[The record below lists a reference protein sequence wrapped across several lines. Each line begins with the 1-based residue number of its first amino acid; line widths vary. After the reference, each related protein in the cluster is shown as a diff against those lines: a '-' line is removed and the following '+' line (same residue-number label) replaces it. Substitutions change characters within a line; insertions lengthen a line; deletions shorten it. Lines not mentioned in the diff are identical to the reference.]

1 MSSLLATA
9 AITVAGLLPVPL
21 PLPIT
26 PTGPTTEAQPTAQA
40 VELSGVLDAPDGRLK
55 RGCKDYAYAYSV
67 TTPTEDWTFDMTMQD
82 RNGKGVNA
90 QSLIGPN
97 DPTSGVLPFRLC
109 RWATTPGLFT
119 LKGVLVSYNGYT
131 EETSVTVTETFR
143 LRRRNP

>member
-21 PLPIT
+21 PVPIA
-26 PTGPTTEAQPTAQA
+26 PSDPSTGSEPAAQT
-40 VELSGVLDAPDGRLK
+40 VEVSGVLDAANGRLR
-55 RGCKDYAYAYSV
+55 RGCKDYAYSYSV
-67 TTPTEDWTFDMTMQD
+67 TVPTQDWTFDITMKD

-97 DPTSGVLPFRLC
+97 DPESGVLPFRLC

-119 LKGVLVSYNGYT
+119 LKGVLVSYDGYT
-131 EETSVTVTETFR
+131 EETTVTVTETFR

>member
-9 AITVAGLLPVPL
+9 AITAAGLLPVPL
-21 PLPIT
+21 PVPLNPAA
-26 PTGPTTEAQPTAQA
+26 PASEEAQVAQP
-40 VELSGVLDAPDGRLK
+40 SGVLDAADGRLK

-67 TTPTEDWTFDMTMQD
+67 STPTQDWTFDISMQD

-97 DPTSGVLPFRLC
+97 DAKSGVLTFRLC
-109 RWATTPGLFT
+109 RWATSPGLFT
-119 LKGVLVSYNGYT
+119 LKGVLVSYDGYT
-131 EETSVTVTETFR
+131 EETTVTVTETFR